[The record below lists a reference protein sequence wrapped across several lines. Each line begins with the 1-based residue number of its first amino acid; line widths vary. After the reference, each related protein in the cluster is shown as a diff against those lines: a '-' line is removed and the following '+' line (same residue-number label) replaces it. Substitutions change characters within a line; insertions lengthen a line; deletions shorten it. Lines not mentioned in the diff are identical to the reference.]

1 MGNYYTKFQDYI
13 GRIDRGVWVEIG
25 VDRGEGSTQFFS
37 NLAKD
42 HAARF
47 YAVDADIDQINRIQ
61 NTLKVGEQ
69 IPDHI
74 TVVHST
80 GEKFLKE
87 FGENAQGNKI
97 SFVYLDNFDW
107 DYQLNDEG
115 ESPGVYQDHK
125 DNYRNKFGLEMTN
138 INSQIAHLRQAICL
152 VSLDLLSDNC
162 VIVCDDTW
170 YMPREGIYSGKCS
183 AVIPYLLANGFKE
196 LNREGSRNNSGCIFG
211 RFKD

>member
-1 MGNYYTKFQDYI
+1 MGNYYTKFQDHI
-13 GRIDRGVWVEIG
+13 GKIDRGAWVEIG

-42 HAARF
+42 HATRF

-61 NTLKVGEQ
+61 NTLKVDEQ

-74 TVVHST
+74 TVLHST
-80 GEKFLKE
+80 GETFLKE
-87 FGENAQGNKI
+87 YVQNAQGNKI

-138 INSQIAHLRQAICL
+138 INSQIAHLQQAICL

-170 YMPREGIYSGKCS
+170 YMPKEGIYSGKCS
-183 AVIPYLLANGFKE
+183 AVVPYLLANGFKE
-196 LNREGSRNNSGCIFG
+196 LNREGFRNNSGCIFG

>member
-13 GRIDRGVWVEIG
+13 DRIDRGAWVEIG

-42 HAARF
+42 HATRF
-47 YAVDADIDQINRIQ
+47 YAVDADIDQITRIQ
-61 NTLKVGEQ
+61 NMLKVDDQ

-74 TVVHST
+74 TVIHST

-97 SFVYLDNFDW
+97 SFAYLDNFDW
-107 DYQLNDEG
+107 DYQLNDAG

-125 DNYRNKFGLEMTN
+125 NNYRNKFGLEMTN
-138 INSQIAHLRQAICL
+138 MNSQIAHLAQAIQL
-152 VSLDLLSDNC
+152 VPLMTDNA
-162 VIVCDDTW
+162 VVVCDDTW
-170 YMPREGIYSGKCS
+170 YIPQEGIYSGKCS
-183 AVIPYLLANGFKE
+183 AAIPFLLMSGFKE
-196 LNREGSRNNSGCIFG
+196 LDRSGFRNNSGCVFG
-211 RFKD
+211 KFNKD